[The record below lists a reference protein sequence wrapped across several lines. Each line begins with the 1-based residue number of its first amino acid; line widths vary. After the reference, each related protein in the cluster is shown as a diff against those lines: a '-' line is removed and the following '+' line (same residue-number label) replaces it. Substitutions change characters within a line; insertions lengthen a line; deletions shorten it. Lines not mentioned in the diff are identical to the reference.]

1 MHGRKSKC
9 SLPCLRINT
18 SFGISK
24 PSLTSSF
31 YTHLQDLYLST
42 FPSFSNS
49 SSKGSPSYQG
59 CRQLGIG
66 WSSPKRGPFPMN
78 RFILRNFQQQVYCKL
93 YLTPSGTFE
102 KSISSLVF
110 SVTGNM
116 SQINPTASAVLS
128 RTFPW
133 MAKSNYILTKEP
145 KKANE
150 KSSQY
155 GSPRSDFPTS
165 GWLLHGWLGLW
176 QGAPA
181 RVVPAPG

>member
-1 MHGRKSKC
+1 M
-9 SLPCLRINT
+9 L
-18 SFGISK
+18 
-24 PSLTSSF
+24 SSVPEDK
-31 YTHLQDLYLST
+31 HLIWHFKAIPNFIIIHSPTRPLLLCT

-78 RFILRNFQQQVYCKL
+78 RFILGNFQQQVYCKL

-133 MAKSNYILTKEP
+133 MAKCGYILTKEP
-145 KKANE
+145 KKNLH
-150 KSSQY
+150 
-155 GSPRSDFPTS
+155 SPD
-165 GWLLHGWLGLW
+165 HLG
-176 QGAPA
+176 QISR
-181 RVVPAPG
+181 RVVDCRVDGWACGRGHQPG